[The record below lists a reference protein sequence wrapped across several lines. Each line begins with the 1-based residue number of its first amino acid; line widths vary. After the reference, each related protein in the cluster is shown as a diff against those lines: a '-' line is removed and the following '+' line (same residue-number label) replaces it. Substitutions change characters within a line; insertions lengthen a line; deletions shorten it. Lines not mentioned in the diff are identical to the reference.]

1 MARGASDP
9 AGERVAAG
17 ESAGECVV
25 GSEPERGGTSWI
37 VEAQCHNRF
46 CEGDE
51 LELLAPH
58 RPIEKIRVEGLRW
71 LPDPT
76 EGDPAPH
83 PVTVGVA
90 NRSMAR
96 YRFTVG
102 TPLQEGDLLRARI
115 AREGESR

>member
-1 MARGASDP
+1 M
-9 AGERVAAG
+9 
-17 ESAGECVV
+17 
-25 GSEPERGGTSWI
+25 
-37 VEAQCHNRF
+37 
-46 CEGDE
+46 
-51 LELLAPH
+51 
-58 RPIEKIRVEGLRW
+58 EGLRW

-76 EGDPAPH
+76 EDDPAPH

>member
-9 AGERVAAG
+9 AVERVAAG
-17 ESAGECVV
+17 EFAGECVI

-58 RPIEKIRVEGLRW
+58 RPIEKIHVEGLRW

-76 EGDPAPH
+76 EDDPAPH

>member
-9 AGERVAAG
+9 AVERVAAG
-17 ESAGECVV
+17 EPAGECVI

-76 EGDPAPH
+76 EDDPAPH

-96 YRFTVG
+96 YRFTVE

-115 AREGESR
+115 ARGEESR

>member
-9 AGERVAAG
+9 AGERAAAG
-17 ESAGECVV
+17 DFAGECVV
-25 GSEPERGGTSWI
+25 GSEPERGGSSWI

-76 EGDPAPH
+76 EDDSAPH